1 MSFFYYNDDGE
12 DGGAAAGLVIIMFII
27 LIPFIPAGDVGLY
40 VAKQVMQK
48 PMVIVNIIFW
58 VGFVA
63 LYGMLLSYIAKNFL
77 QTSNKVTLIFLAYL
91 QGIIFAFIVNE
102 AGIATLSGAIVEI
115 TTNIFKFLISR

>member
-40 VAKQVMQK
+40 VAKQITSK

-58 VGFVA
+58 VGFVV

-77 QTSNKVTLIFLAYL
+77 QTLHKVTLIFLAYL